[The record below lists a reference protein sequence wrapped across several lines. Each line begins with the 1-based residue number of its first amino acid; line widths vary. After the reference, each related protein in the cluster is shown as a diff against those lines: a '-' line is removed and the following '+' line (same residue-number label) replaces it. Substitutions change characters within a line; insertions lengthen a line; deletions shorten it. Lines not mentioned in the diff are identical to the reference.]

1 MQQHLPMAIEE
12 TRRPP
17 AEHPAPTR
25 ARPSVDWRIDA
36 RTRRAGM
43 AGIARARATLAAT
56 TRERTERRGRPS
68 AA

>member
-1 MQQHLPMAIEE
+1 MQQHLPMPIEE
-12 TRRPP
+12 TKRPP
-17 AEHPAPTR
+17 AGRPAPTR
-25 ARPSVDWRIDA
+25 ARPAVDWRIDA

-56 TRERTERRGRPS
+56 RERTERRGRPS

>member
-12 TRRPP
+12 AAKAPVPRP
-17 AEHPAPTR
+17 ATAR
-25 ARPSVDWRIDA
+25 ARRAVDWRIDP

-43 AGIARARATLAAT
+43 AGIARARAVLADSA
-56 TRERTERRGRPS
+56 RERTERRGRPS